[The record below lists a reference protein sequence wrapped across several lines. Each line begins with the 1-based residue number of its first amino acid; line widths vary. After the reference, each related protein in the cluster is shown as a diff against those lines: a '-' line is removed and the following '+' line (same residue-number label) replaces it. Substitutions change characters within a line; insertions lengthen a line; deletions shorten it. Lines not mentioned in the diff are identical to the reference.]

1 MRGDVAGESASIVR
15 GDVPVE
21 PFVLSVSVAVLRGD
35 VLLLVDAD
43 DVFLVRAEVAVVVAV
58 VLVDA
63 SSLARGDALALRGDT
78 VFEPGDTGRD
88 PEDVDSDGTCGP
100 RAGDCAKPPPP
111 QTPPPPLLLPLPL
124 LLLPPLELFK
134 ALVEAEL
141 VGIAFQRDSRG
152 LIRSAASEALLRRRA
167 PMGLS
172 VDESSTEPG
181 RGE

>member
-1 MRGDVAGESASIVR
+1 M
-15 GDVPVE
+15 
-21 PFVLSVSVAVLRGD
+21 LSVSVAVLRGD

-43 DVFLVRAEVAVVVAV
+43 DVFLVRAVVAVVVAV

-78 VFEPGDTGRD
+78 VFDPGDTGRD
-88 PEDVDSDGTCGP
+88 PADVDSDGTCGP
-100 RAGDCAKPPPP
+100 RASDCAKPPPP
-111 QTPPPPLLLPLPL
+111 QTPPPPLLLPL
-124 LLLPPLELFK
+124 LLLPPLELFT
-134 ALVEAEL
+134 AFVEAEL

-152 LIRSAASEALLRRRA
+152 LIRSAASDALLRRRA